1 VAVTGAT
8 GFIGRALCRRLAAAH
23 VPVRALVRRSGA
35 ELPVGVI
42 PVLGSLASA
51 SALNE
56 LVRGARVVVHL
67 AGAVRGADRA
77 AFDAVNVAGT
87 RELLATIGA
96 RAPKARLVHVS
107 SLAAREPG
115 LSDYGAS
122 KRAAETLLDGERTF
136 SSVVLRPTAVYGP
149 GDEELAPLLR
159 TMARGLAPIPAD
171 PSHRVTL
178 IHVDDVVEAILAAAA
193 APDPGPGP
201 YELADERAD
210 GYRWD
215 ELVDAV
221 ALASGRTVR
230 RVTVPRAVLAAAGS
244 ANRAA
249 ARFLARAPMLT
260 PGKVR
265 ELCHPDWS
273 CDTAPFRDATGWAPG
288 RRLRDG
294 LADLLAAGS

>member
-115 LSDYGAS
+115 LSDYAAS

-201 YELADERAD
+201 YELADERTD

-221 ALASGRTVR
+221 ARASGRTVR

-249 ARFLARAPMLT
+249 ARLLARAPMLT

-288 RRLRDG
+288 RRLQDG